1 MRYTWPI
8 AMADIQFEEEQMYTR
23 PTTASPQQSALTR
36 LVLKT
41 GIVRSERAAQYV
53 LLGVAALALIATA
66 LIAANAFDRPVAR
79 PQAGSIEPPAFKA
92 AREAARR

>member
-1 MRYTWPI
+1 MT
-8 AMADIQFEEEQMYTR
+8 DIQFEEEQMYTR
-23 PTTASPQQSALTR
+23 PNTALKQQSALAR

-66 LIAANAFDRPVAR
+66 LIATSAFDRPAPP
-79 PQAGSIEPPAFKA
+79 PQASSTEPAAFKA
-92 AREAARR
+92 AREAAARR

>member
-1 MRYTWPI
+1 
-8 AMADIQFEEEQMYTR
+8 MADIQFEEEQMYTR
-23 PTTASPQQSALTR
+23 PNTALKQQSALAR

-53 LLGVAALALIATA
+53 LLGVAALALIAAA
-66 LIAANAFDRPVAR
+66 LIATNAFDRRDAT
-79 PQAGSIEPPAFKA
+79 PQAGSTEPAAFKA